1 MFWIHILIILRP
13 SPESGILLATYD
25 FTLAN
30 KLFAFNLVS
39 LRAEHKQQESPISS
53 VLSFTSYLLHHAYRS
68 SRASLYAYL
77 DLFILRILVEDQ
89 LTCKHI
95 CDGENKIAVRL
106 CRQRLPY
113 LPLTS
118 GDRILAT
125 VILDIMVD
133 ALNHNLRRR
142 LDFQLYMYVSP
153 IQDIRRVILQRDAR
167 LCLGILLRIVS
178 FLSRSRTRLAYHW
191 SELWRTLLAL
201 LRFLTTYASDFS
213 NNTDTRPLLD
223 SLVNLIVL
231 SLSNGEAF
239 LPDPAAYDDLFYKLV
254 ESGPTLTKFRDAYN
268 LNNDS
273 DTNSIATL
281 INVSHHYQDLL
292 DGEKSKGKKNLSPR
306 EVSNVIKKGYETLSI
321 QSKDGLDR
329 WEEFREADEKT
340 VLKKIARV
348 AVEDV
353 KRLLRER

>member
-1 MFWIHILIILRP
+1 LTLPRP
-13 SPESGILLATYD
+13 GPNAAILLATYE

-39 LRAEHKQQESPISS
+39 LHAEHKQEEAPISS
-53 VLSFTSYLLHHAYRS
+53 FLSFTSYLLHHAYRS
-68 SRASLYAYL
+68 SRASVYAYL
-77 DLFILRILVEDQ
+77 NLFILRVLVEDQ
-89 LTCKHI
+89 MMCKHV
-95 CDGENKIAVRL
+95 CDGENKTPVRL
-106 CRQRLPY
+106 SRQRLPY

-125 VILDIMVD
+125 VVLDILVD

-142 LDFQLYMYVSP
+142 LDFKLYMYVNP
-153 IQDIRRVILQRDAR
+153 TRDLWNLNLQGEVR
-167 LCLGILLRIVS
+167 LCLGVTLRIIS
-178 FLSRSRTRLAYHW
+178 FLSRSGTRMAYHW
-191 SELWRTLLAL
+191 SELWRTLLNL

-213 NNTDTRPLLD
+213 NNTDIRPLLD
-223 SLVNLIVL
+223 SLINLIVL

-239 LPDPAAYDDLFYKLV
+239 LPDAAAFDDLFYKLV
-254 ESGPTLTKFRDAYN
+254 ESGPTLTKFRDAYS
-268 LNNDS
+268 LNDDNDTS
-273 DTNSIATL
+273 SIATL

-292 DGEKSKGKKNLSPR
+292 DGEKSRGKKNLSPR

-321 QSKDGLDR
+321 RSKEGVDR
-329 WEEFREADEKT
+329 WEKFREADERT

-353 KRLLRER
+353 KKLLREG